1 MSAFMLRFGT
11 ALVLTS
17 IFLGATPAFAAT
29 FTVKTTS
36 DSGPDSLRQ
45 AILDANAAAGPDS
58 IRFDLGPGVH
68 NIGLVSALPTIT
80 DPVDMN
86 GSQPDGSPGIELVG
100 TGLPGVIVPPGIPG
114 EIPRAAGLHI
124 ATVDCTVRGMII
136 NGFSHAGI
144 LIDGGGGHVIAGNY
158 LGTDPSGTV
167 PLGNGFP
174 FTNLLFPGVEVSNS
188 SNNRIG
194 GETPADR
201 NVISANGVGVRIT
214 AFDSF
219 WVGGTPA
226 PALDNAITGNYIGTD
241 VSGTYGLGNF
251 VRGVE
256 AEATEDLVID
266 GNVISDN
273 GFVGLPPGTPAFNF
287 SSAITLFANELGS
300 VITDNLIGTDASG
313 TALISNGRALGNGR
327 TGIEGSGTGT
337 LVKGNVIAGSGRHGI
352 EAVSAVDWII
362 EDNIIGSDITK
373 TQDFGNGQGGI
384 TFAFP
389 GSSNNIV
396 RDNFVANNF
405 SVGIGLLVTEGN
417 LIEGN
422 TVVLNGDV
430 GIFAGQG
437 ANSLTIIGNLIGTD
451 ATGADLGNAGA
462 GVAFGTLTALESVFF
477 PPGFPPPLVEL
488 IFQDFFGP
496 TVGPTDGIV
505 ESNTITNNGGPGVL
519 VGSDVDDAVSDF
531 LGEPFDNGADGTSR
545 RIFILS
551 NSIFNNDELGVD
563 LTIAGGVGP
572 PSIDFITTAAGPV
585 SDGVTGNDIGDPDQ
599 GANNLQNFPELS
611 EESVWNPSQ
620 VVVKGMLHSTPGT
633 EYLIEFFANSTA
645 DSSGHGEGEQFIG
658 STVVITDA
666 DGFAEFTE
674 PTGVTD
680 LVGDGQTTFLT
691 STATGPSGTS
701 EFSPALQLR
710 RRGI

>member
-1 MSAFMLRFGT
+1 MLMPQQ
-11 ALVLTS
+11 V
-17 IFLGATPAFAAT
+17 P
-29 FTVKTTS
+29 
-36 DSGPDSLRQ
+36 
-45 AILDANAAAGPDS
+45 
-58 IRFDLGPGVH
+58 IRFDLGLGVH
-68 NIGLVSALPTIT
+68 TITLLSALPIIT
-80 DPVDMN
+80 DSVDLD
-86 GSQPDGSPGIELVG
+86 GSLLDGSPGIEIAG
-100 TGLPGVIVPPGIPG
+100 AGLPGVILPP
-114 EIPRAAGLHI
+114 EDNAFARSAGLHI
-124 ATVDCTVRGMII
+124 AAFDCIIRGMII
-136 NGFSHAGI
+136 NRFSHAGI

-158 LGTDPSGTV
+158 LGTDASGTV
-167 PLGNGFP
+167 ALGNGFP
-174 FTNLLFPGVEVSNS
+174 FTGFPYSGVNVANS

-194 GETPADR
+194 GDAAADR
-201 NVISANGVGVRIT
+201 NVISGNGYGVTIE
-214 AFDSF
+214 AFASIF
-219 WVGGTPA
+219 LAGSPA
-226 PALDNAITGNYIGTD
+226 PAIDNVIAGNYIGT
-241 VSGTYGLGNF
+241 VASGASGLGNF
-251 VRGVE
+251 IFGVFHLE
-256 AEATEDLVID
+256 TEDLVIE
-266 GNVISDN
+266 GNVVSGN
-273 GFVGLPPGTPAFNF
+273 GLTSGPCPLGCA
-287 SSAITLFANELGS
+287 SAIVGNRNPLRTIIA
-300 VITDNLIGTDASG
+300 DNLIGTDASG
-313 TALISNGRALGNGR
+313 TTLIGNGR
-327 TGIEGSGTGT
+327 TGIDSSGTGI
-337 LVKGNVIAGSGRHGI
+337 LVRGNVIAGGGRHGI

-362 EDNIIGSDITK
+362 ENNIIGSDITK

-384 TFAFP
+384 IFAFP

-422 TVVLNGDV
+422 TVVLNGDG
-430 GIFAGQG
+430 GISAGQG

-462 GVAFGTLTALESVFF
+462 GVAFGTFTALESVFF

-488 IFQDFFGP
+488 LFQEFFGP
-496 TVGPTDGIV
+496 TVGPADGIV
-505 ESNTITNNGGPGVL
+505 ESNTITNNAGPGVL

-572 PSIDFITTAAGPV
+572 TSIDFITTAAGPV

-620 VVVKGMLHSTPGT
+620 VVVKGMLYSTPNT
-633 EYLIEFFANSTA
+633 EFLIEFFANSSA
-645 DSSGHGEGEQFIG
+645 DLSGHGEGEQFIG
-658 STVVITDA
+658 SIVVTTDGNGDA
-666 DGFAEFTE
+666 TFTK

-680 LVGDGQTTFLT
+680 LVGGGPTAFLT
-691 STATGPSGTS
+691 STASGPSGTS

-710 RRGI
+710 RRGK